1 MLNVME
7 GNVLIILI
15 FKIFTKFLNLKK
27 LSVNYARYKIVNK
40 WRKYPI
46 KSNYDYDSNQY

>member
-1 MLNVME
+1 ME
-7 GNVLIILI
+7 ADVLIILIHSLNLI

-40 WRKYPI
+40 WRKYSI
-46 KSNYDYDSNQY
+46 KSNYD